1 MQSKG
6 KTGRADVAL
15 IMINKLYGI
24 KRELKNVGN
33 EERFNGSRQR
43 SLSILGLLKGR
54 LYKTQVQVTPQS
66 MLGKVVRYMAN
77 NRCMKGIALIRYWS
91 H

>member
-54 LYKTQVQVTPQS
+54 LYKTQVQVTPS

-77 NRCMKGIALIRYWS
+77 NRCMTGDRT
-91 H
+91 